1 MGWRKASLL
10 EKGMVLLNR
19 EGLPY
24 LTVLDQYST
33 GQLETVYNIKVE
45 DFSTYHIGHLGVWV
59 HNANCCDFVNT
70 YGDIEKK
77 FIEGGWVDKTTGKV
91 QYLDPFDG
99 VRKDFPDGARASVDH
114 ILPRAEFKEIPGFE
128 RLPENVQREL
138 LNDPLNLQPLPKE
151 LNASK
156 GNKVETG
163 TDGWRMYVKEGKE
176 ISPEYLSYLEKRQAF
191 IKKKVE
197 QEIKQRGVR

>member
-77 FIEGGWVDKTTGKV
+77 FLEGGWVDKTTGKV

-114 ILPRAEFKEIPGFE
+114 ILPKDGFDKITGFD
-128 RLPENVQREL
+128 RLPKEVQEAFI
-138 LNDPLNLQPLPKE
+138 NDPMNLQPLPKE
-151 LNASK
+151 LNSSK
-156 GNKVETG
+156 GKKVETG
-163 TDGWRMYVKEGKE
+163 TDGWKMYVKEGKE
-176 ISPEYLSYLEKRQAF
+176 ISPEYREWLMSRQRM
-191 IKKKVE
+191 IEERVKE
-197 QEIKQRGVR
+197 EIKQRGVR